1 MNNVHISQAA
11 IDDLKDIFTALITW
25 KKGALELDHALQ
37 YVDDIENQ
45 CYSIGYKTN
54 HSNATYSTHKQFG
67 DKVYKYRRN
76 PTTTWYI
83 IYTID
88 NLQNIL
94 ITKIISNYKTIE
106 PWFFELFA

>member
-1 MNNVHISQAA
+1 MNNVIISELA
-11 IDDLKDIFTALITW
+11 IEDLKNIFTALITW
-25 KKGALELDHALQ
+25 KKGALELEHALK
-37 YVDDIENQ
+37 YIDDIENQ
-45 CYSIGYKTN
+45 CHSIGYKTY
-54 HSNATYSTHKQFG
+54 HSKTNYSTHKLFG

-94 ITKIISNYKTIE
+94 ISKIISNYKTIE
-106 PWFFELFA
+106 S

>member
-1 MNNVHISQAA
+1 MNNVYLSKIA

-25 KKGALELDHALQ
+25 EKGPLELEHALQ
-37 YVDDIENQ
+37 YIDDIENQ
-45 CYSIGYKTN
+45 CYSIGTKTYPAKAN
-54 HSNATYSTHKQFG
+54 YSTHKLFG

-83 IYTID
+83 IYMID
-88 NLQNIL
+88 NHQNIL

-106 PWFFELFA
+106 P

>member
-1 MNNVHISQAA
+1 MKNVHISQAA
-11 IDDLKDIFTALITW
+11 IDDLKNIFTALITW
-25 KKGALELDHALQ
+25 EKGALELEHALH
-37 YVDDIENQ
+37 YIDDIENQ
-45 CYSIGYKTN
+45 CYSIGHKTY
-54 HSNATYSTHKQFG
+54 HSKATYSSHKSVG

-76 PTTTWYI
+76 PTTIWYI

-106 PWFFELFA
+106 L